1 MDTEPPP
8 ILPKGATRMKH
19 LFIVNPCAGKFDRS
33 HELQTRVSAFMA
45 GRNLDWEIVV
55 TRYAGHAIE
64 YAAKAPAA
72 GVNSQG
78 LPGGGGMK
86 I

>member
-1 MDTEPPP
+1 
-8 ILPKGATRMKH
+8 MKH

-64 YAAKAPAA
+64 YAAKASAA
-72 GVNSQG
+72 GKP
-78 LPGGGGMK
+78 LR
-86 I
+86 IYA